1 MKLKRYDS
9 IPDSLRDRIT
19 MLYGIVDR
27 KIFGFA
33 KREKDGAWGI
43 YRDKRGLPLD
53 VNPRLE
59 LVERCRNVQE
69 AEAYLRKQ
77 YMTTY
82 CREVDASE
90 EETTK
95 TKPASRERRRHSKK
109 SVHLTGRY
117 YSAKSSKGGD
127 ISIDEIS
134 ITGLTFRPMRKHD
147 IRTNDVLMVK
157 FSLDDEE
164 KTKLAKKVV
173 VRQVA
178 GGSVKA
184 QYQQLHLDA
193 ALDKY
198 LRE

>member
-1 MKLKRYDS
+1 MKLKKYDS
-9 IPDSLRDRIT
+9 VPDSLKGSVK
-19 MLYGIVDR
+19 MLYGIVDQ
-27 KIFGFA
+27 KIFAFA
-33 KREKDGAWGI
+33 KIEKDGSWGV

-59 LVERCRNVQE
+59 LVERCADVREVD
-69 AEAYLRKQ
+69 AYLRKK

-82 CREVDASE
+82 CRDVETQKAEEGGKKASPRE
-90 EETTK
+90 
-95 TKPASRERRRHSKK
+95 KPRHSKK
-109 SVHLTGRY
+109 SVHIQGRY

-127 ISIDEIS
+127 ISIDEIT
-134 ITGLTFRPMRKHD
+134 IAGLTFRPLRKHD

-157 FSLDDEE
+157 FSLDDQER
-164 KTKLAKKVV
+164 TKMAKKVV

-178 GGSVKA
+178 GGTIKA